1 MAFAAGAGFACAFV
15 AACAA
20 VVSAASSEMAP
31 SVGFHDAEPDDEGLR
46 RRFSAGDAAVASS
59 GDAAVAS
66 SGAAAGAVDVGG
78 GGDRRARL
86 TKANSFMGACG
97 AYVWLPSPGFCF
109 TVGRKS

>member
-1 MAFAAGAGFACAFV
+1 MAFAARAGFACAFV
-15 AACAA
+15 AADAA
-20 VVSAASSEMAP
+20 VSAASSEMAP
-31 SVGFHDAEPDDEGLR
+31 SVGFHDAEPDDDDGFRR
-46 RRFSAGDAAVASS
+46 RRFSAGA
-59 GDAAVAS
+59 AAVAS
-66 SGAAAGAVDVGG
+66 SGAAAGAVD

>member
-59 GDAAVAS
+59 G
-66 SGAAAGAVDVGG
+66 AAAGAVDVGG

>member
-59 GDAAVAS
+59 GAT
-66 SGAAAGAVDVGG
+66 AGAVDVGG